1 MQEFILSGQA
11 VDLVLLVIVIEFLVL
26 VALRRSAWR
35 RASIDLVL
43 ALMPGAL
50 LLLAVR
56 FALTGA
62 DWSWVALAIAASFPF
77 HLMDLVRRHK
87 SEIAPPRVTPSSP

>member
-11 VDLVLLVIVIEFLVL
+11 VDVVLLVIAIEFLVL
-26 VALRRSAWR
+26 IALRRRAWR
-35 RASIDLVL
+35 RASIDLVF

-62 DWSWVALAIAASFPF
+62 DWSWVALAIALSFPF
-77 HLMDLVRRHK
+77 HLVDLVRRHK
-87 SEIAPPRVTPSSP
+87 SEMVPPR